1 MESTAAK
8 EWLAG
13 CVQEGEIERI
23 PKEDFMRILT
33 VLSTAILLASPA
45 LAEETAPVITVTGE
59 GTVAAVPDMATV
71 SLGVTTNGDTAR
83 AALDANSAALAA
95 VIARLKASGVAATD
109 IQTSGLSLGPVFD
122 YAASSSGGAP
132 KPTGFQAS
140 NMVTV
145 EVHALDALG
154 TMLDAAVGDG
164 ANTLNGIFFGLEDSA
179 PKADEARLKAM
190 ADARRK
196 AELLA
201 EAAGARLG
209 AIVAIGEGG
218 AVVPY
223 AGFGGAAFDRAASAV
238 PVASGELAVSA
249 TLSVTWE
256 LAPQ

>member
-1 MESTAAK
+1 
-8 EWLAG
+8 
-13 CVQEGEIERI
+13 
-23 PKEDFMRILT
+23 MRILT
-33 VLSTAILLASPA
+33 ILSTAILLASPA
-45 LAEETAPVITVTGE
+45 LADGKAPVITVTGE
-59 GTVAAVPDMATV
+59 GTVSAVPDTATV

-83 AALDANSAALAA
+83 AALEANSAALAA
-95 VIARLKASGVAATD
+95 VIERLKASGVAETD

-122 YAASSSGGAP
+122 YAASGAAP

-154 TMLDAAVGDG
+154 GMLDAAVGDG

-179 PKADEARLKAM
+179 PKADEARLMAM

-209 AIVAIGEGG
+209 PIVAIGEGG
-218 AVVPY
+218 AAVPY
-223 AGFGGAAFDRAASAV
+223 AGYGGATFDRAASVV

-249 TLSVTWE
+249 TLSVSWE
-256 LAPQ
+256 LAQ